1 MHDAS
6 VAELARP
13 QATPADRLIRMPG
26 TPFTVD
32 TAFVGRRAVL
42 SLAGEIDMTTAPALQ
57 GAIESAAGRAF
68 EMWLDLTATTF
79 MDSTGIHVLSRARTR
94 LAEVNGRLAVICP
107 NGPVR
112 RVLSLTGLDQFLE
125 IHSSRRA
132 AHDATT

>member
-6 VAELARP
+6 VAELATP
-13 QATPADRLIRMPG
+13 QATPTGRFTRLTR

-42 SLAGEIDMTTAPALQ
+42 SVAGEIDMATAPGLQ
-57 GAIESAAGRAF
+57 RAVESAAGRAF
-68 EMWLDLTATTF
+68 EVWLDLTATTF
-79 MDSTGIHVLSRARTR
+79 MDSSGIHVLSRARAR
-94 LAEVNGRLAVICP
+94 LTEANGRLAVICP

-112 RVLSLTGLDQFLE
+112 RVLDLTGLEQLLE